1 MKEQTAMN
9 RRTFLKG
16 ALIGSAGLGMTA
28 MAAGC
33 ASGKPAEA
41 PLSDTGDAEG
51 AKSSAPSAT
60 GGASWEK
67 APEPIAADEIVAT
80 QDFDVVVV
88 GAGIAGA
95 TTFMRACESGLKA
108 ALVEKTETFNARG
121 MDCAAIGT
129 KVQKEAGITVDKAK
143 VINDLVVSSGY
154 KVNGDLIKT
163 WADESGRV
171 FDDLTDMMTGMGYT
185 VEVYQS
191 DTSNMEG
198 DGCWYRT
205 YPVTHN
211 FGVAELGN
219 GVCNQTMV
227 SASIDRGLAAG
238 GEVFYSMPAV
248 QLITDDS
255 GAVVGVVCQGADG
268 YVQYNA
274 PKGVVLATG
283 DFAGNPDMVEKWAP
297 MLKETAASVYN
308 PAGANTGD
316 HVNMAFWV
324 GGSMQKGSA
333 AAMVH
338 PIMGG
343 GACGT
348 YAFMR
353 VNKDGKRFC
362 NEDAPLPGITN
373 AYMTSPGHVVWTVMD
388 ADFASELDKMT
399 LLSQYSGSTSG
410 PFDPTLGYTPA
421 EQMEMCLESGT
432 SVTGN
437 TLEELAEAMGVP
449 AGNLAAAVARYNELA
464 EKGADEDFG
473 KDAAN
478 LFPIAKAPFYAS
490 QVTAALLSCASGL
503 NVDSAMNV
511 CSAEGEAIQGLYAV
525 GNAAGNFF
533 SNDYPMV
540 CPGISHGRCLT
551 LGYVLGEQLAK

>member
-1 MKEQTAMN
+1 MQNVNAIN
-9 RRTFLKG
+9 RRAFLRG
-16 ALIGSAGLGMTA
+16 TLVGGAGLGMA
-28 MAAGC
+28 AVIAGC
-33 ASGKPAEA
+33 ANDPKASGDSLAG
-41 PLSDTGDAEG
+41 TGAQDAG
-51 AKSSAPSAT
+51 ATAAAPS
-60 GGASWEK
+60 WEV
-67 APEPIAADEIVAT
+67 APDPIAAEDIVAT
-80 QDFDVVVV
+80 HDFDVVVV
-88 GAGIAGA
+88 GAGMAGC

-108 ALVEKTETFNARG
+108 ALVEKTDTFNARG

-129 KVQKEAGITVDKAK
+129 RIQREAGIEIDKAK
-143 VINDLVVSSGY
+143 VVNDLVVSSGY

-171 FDDLTDMMTGMGYT
+171 FDDLTDMMQGMGYT

-198 DGCWYRT
+198 DGVWYRT

-219 GVCNQTMV
+219 GACNQTMV
-227 SASIDRGLAAG
+227 SALVDRGVAAG
-238 GEVFYSMPAV
+238 GEVFYSMSAA
-248 QLITDDS
+248 QLLTDDA
-255 GAVVGVVCQGADG
+255 GAVVGVVSKGPDG
-268 YVQYNA
+268 YVQFNA

-283 DFAGNPDMVEKWAP
+283 DFAANPDMVEKWAP
-297 MLKETAASVYN
+297 MLQETANSVYT
-308 PAGANTGD
+308 PEGANAGD
-316 HVNMAFWV
+316 HVNMAYWV
-324 GGSMQKGSA
+324 GGSMQKGAA

-388 ADFASELDKMT
+388 ADFASELSQMT

-410 PFDPTLGYTPA
+410 PFDPTLGYTPE
-421 EQMEMCLESGT
+421 EQMEMCLETGA
-432 SVTGN
+432 SVTGE
-437 TLEELAEAMGVP
+437 TLEDLAAAMGVP
-449 AGNLAAAVARYNELA
+449 ADNLAAAVARYNELA
-464 EKGADEDFG
+464 AKGADEDFG

-478 LFPIAKAPFYAS
+478 LFPIARPPFYAS
-490 QVTAALLSCASGL
+490 QVTAALLTCASGL
-503 NVDSAMNV
+503 NVDSSMNV
-511 CSAEGEAIQGLYAV
+511 CSAAGEAIPGLYAV

-551 LGYVLGEQLAK
+551 LGYVLGEQLAR

>member
-1 MKEQTAMN
+1 MENMTAMN

-16 ALIGSAGLGMTA
+16 ALVGTAGVGAVLASNAASRAYGDESTA
-28 MAAGC
+28 
-33 ASGKPAEA
+33 S
-41 PLSDTGDAEG
+41 AEG
-51 AKSSAPSAT
+51 KSGVP
-60 GGASWEK
+60 SWETV
-67 APEPIAADEIVAT
+67 PEPIADDQIVET
-80 QDFDVVVV
+80 KDFDVVVV

-108 ALVEKTETFNARG
+108 ALVEKTETFSARG

-129 KVQKEAGITVDKAK
+129 KIQEAAGVTIDKAR

-171 FDDLTDMMTGMGYT
+171 FDDLTDMMEGMGYT
-185 VEVYQS
+185 VELYQAE
-191 DTSNMEG
+191 TSNTDG
-198 DGCWYRT
+198 DGAWYRT

-227 SASIDRGLAAG
+227 SAIIDRGIAAG
-238 GEVFYSMPAV
+238 GEVFYSMPGA
-248 QLITDDS
+248 QLITDEA
-255 GAVVGVVCQGADG
+255 GAVVGIVCQSADG
-268 YVQYNA
+268 YVQFNA

-297 MLKETAASVYN
+297 MLKETANSVYM
-308 PAGANTGD
+308 PMGANTGD
-316 HVNMAFWV
+316 HVNMAYWV

-373 AYMTSPGHVVWTVMD
+373 SYMTAPGHVVWTVMD
-388 ADFASELDKMT
+388 ADYASELGQMT
-399 LLSQYSGSTSG
+399 QLSQYSGSTSG
-410 PFDPTLGYTPA
+410 PFDPTLGYTPE
-421 EQMEMCLESGT
+421 EQMEKCLESGT

-449 AGNLAAAVARYNELA
+449 AENFVAAVERYNELA
-464 EKGADEDFG
+464 KNGADEDFG

-478 LFPIAKAPFYAS
+478 LFAIEKAPFYAS
-490 QVTAALLSCASGL
+490 QITAALLSCASGL
-503 NVDSAMNV
+503 NVDSSMNV
-511 CSAEGEAIQGLYAV
+511 CSAEGEPIGGLYAV

-551 LGYVLGEQLAK
+551 LGYVLGEWLAK

>member
-1 MKEQTAMN
+1 MQNTHAMN
-9 RRTFLKG
+9 RRAFLKG
-16 ALIGSAGLGMTA
+16 ALVGGAGLGMA
-28 MAAGC
+28 AVAAGC
-33 ASGKPAEA
+33 ANEPKASGDSLA
-41 PLSDTGDAEG
+41 DAGPQSAG
-51 AKSSAPSAT
+51 ATAAPS
-60 GGASWEK
+60 WEV
-67 APEPIAADEIVAT
+67 APDPIATEDIVT
-80 QDFDVVVV
+80 THDFDVVVV
-88 GAGIAGA
+88 GAGMAGC

-108 ALVEKTETFNARG
+108 ALVEKTDTFNARG

-129 KVQKEAGITVDKAK
+129 RIQGEAGIEIDKAK
-143 VINDLVVSSGY
+143 VVNDLVVSSGY

-171 FDDLTDMMTGMGYT
+171 FDDLTDMMQGMGYT

-198 DGCWYRT
+198 DGVWYRT

-227 SASIDRGLAAG
+227 SALIDRGVAAG
-238 GEVFYSMPAV
+238 GEVFYSMPAA
-248 QLITDDS
+248 QLLTDDA
-255 GAVVGVVCQGADG
+255 GAVVGVVSKSHDG
-268 YVQYNA
+268 YVQFIA
-274 PKGVVLATG
+274 PKGVVLGTG
-283 DFAGNPDMVEKWAP
+283 DFAANPDRVEKWAP
-297 MLKETAASVYN
+297 MLQETANSVYT
-308 PAGANTGD
+308 PEGANTGD
-316 HVNMAFWV
+316 HVNMAYWV
-324 GGSMQKGSA
+324 GGSMQKGAA

-388 ADFASELDKMT
+388 ADFASELGKMT

-410 PFDPTLGYTPA
+410 PFDPTLGYTPE
-421 EQMEMCLESGT
+421 EQMEMCLETGA
-432 SVTGN
+432 SVTGE
-437 TLEELAEAMGVP
+437 TLEDLAAAMGVP
-449 AGNLAAAVARYNELA
+449 ADNLTAAVARYNELA
-464 EKGADEDFG
+464 AKGADDDFG

-490 QVTAALLSCASGL
+490 QVTAALLTCASGL
-503 NVDSAMNV
+503 NVDSSMNV
-511 CSAEGEAIQGLYAV
+511 CSAEGEAIPGLYAV

-551 LGYVLGEQLAK
+551 LGYVLGEQLAR

>member
-1 MKEQTAMN
+1 MKDTVAMN

-16 ALIGSAGLGMTA
+16 ALVGTTGVGVALASGTAPVAHADETSASAGG
-28 MAAGC
+28 
-33 ASGKPAEA
+33 P
-41 PLSDTGDAEG
+41 
-51 AKSSAPSAT
+51 
-60 GGASWEK
+60 SWETI
-67 APEPIAADEIVAT
+67 PEPITDDQIIET
-80 QDFDVVVV
+80 HDFDVVVV

-95 TTFMRACESGLKA
+95 STFMRACESGLKA

-121 MDCAAIGT
+121 MDCAAIDT
-129 KVQKEAGITVDKAK
+129 KIQKAAGVTIDKAR

-171 FDDLTDMMTGMGYT
+171 FDDLTDMMEGMGYT
-185 VEVYQS
+185 VELYQAE
-191 DTSNMEG
+191 TSNTDG

-219 GVCNQTMV
+219 GVCNQTLV
-227 SASIDRGLAAG
+227 SALIDRGIAAG
-238 GEVFYSMPAV
+238 GEVFYSMPAA
-248 QLITDDS
+248 QLLADG
-255 GAVVGVVCQGADG
+255 GAVVGVVCQGTDG
-268 YVQYNA
+268 YVQFNA

-297 MLKETAASVYN
+297 MLKETANSVYM
-308 PAGANTGD
+308 PQGANTGD
-316 HVNMAFWV
+316 HVNMAYWV

-373 AYMTSPGHVVWTVMD
+373 SYMTAPGHVVWTVMD
-388 ADFASELDKMT
+388 ADFASELNQMSQ
-399 LLSQYSGSTSG
+399 LSQYSGSTSG
-410 PFDPTLGYTPA
+410 PFDPTLGYTPE
-421 EQMEMCLESGT
+421 EQMEMCLENGS

-437 TLEELAEAMGVP
+437 TLEELASAMGVP
-449 AGNLAAAVARYNELA
+449 AENLIAAVERYNELA
-464 EKGADEDFG
+464 QNGADEDFG

-478 LFPIAKAPFYAS
+478 LFAIEKAPFYAS
-490 QVTAALLSCASGL
+490 KITAALLSCASGL

-511 CSAEGEAIQGLYAV
+511 CSAEGDAIQGLYAV

-551 LGYVLGEQLAK
+551 LGYVLGEWLAK

>member
-1 MKEQTAMN
+1 MQNPNSLN

-16 ALIGSAGLGMTA
+16 ALASGAGLGLAALVTGCTPKPTA
-28 MAAGC
+28 
-33 ASGKPAEA
+33 ASGSSLA
-41 PLSDTGDAEG
+41 DTSNGI
-51 AKSSAPSAT
+51 SAT
-60 GGASWEK
+60 GHSWEN
-67 APEPIAADEIVAT
+67 APEPIATEDIAAT
-80 QDFDVVVV
+80 YDFDVVVV

-121 MDCAAIGT
+121 MDCAAIDT
-129 KVQKEAGITVDKAK
+129 KIQKAAGISIDKAK

-171 FDDLTDMMTGMGYT
+171 FDDLTDMMTDMGYT

-191 DTSNMEG
+191 ETSNMDG

-227 SASIDRGLAAG
+227 SAIIDRGTVAG

-248 QLITDDS
+248 QLITDNS
-255 GAVVGVVCQGADG
+255 GAVVGVICQGTEG

-297 MLKETAASVYN
+297 MLQETANSVYT
-308 PAGANTGD
+308 PEGVNTGD

-324 GGSMQKGSA
+324 GGSMQKGPA
-333 AAMVH
+333 AAMIH

-388 ADFASELDKMT
+388 ADFASELGQMT
-399 LLSQYSGSTSG
+399 MLSQYSGSTSG
-410 PFDPTLGYTPA
+410 PFDPTLGYTPT
-421 EQMEMCLESGT
+421 EQMNMCLENGS
-432 SVTGN
+432 SVTGS

-449 AGNLAAAVARYNELA
+449 ADNLVNAVARYNELA
-464 EKGADEDFG
+464 AGGADEDFG

-478 LFPIAKAPFYAS
+478 LFPIEKAPFYAS
-490 QVTAALLSCASGL
+490 QVTAALLTCASGL
-503 NVDSAMNV
+503 NVDSSMNV
-511 CSAEGEAIQGLYAV
+511 CTAEGEAIAGLYAV
-525 GNAAGNFF
+525 GNSAGNFF

>member
-1 MKEQTAMN
+1 MQSEGKETSMKNTAAMN

-16 ALIGSAGLGMTA
+16 ALAGTA
-28 MAAGC
+28 GVGAALAAGTTSI
-33 ASGKPAEA
+33 AYADESPAN
-41 PLSDTGDAEG
+41 SQ
-51 AKSSAPSAT
+51 SSAPS
-60 GGASWEK
+60 WETI
-67 APEPIAADEIVAT
+67 PELIAEDQIVDT
-80 QDFDVVVV
+80 KDFDVVIV

-95 TTFMRACESGLKA
+95 STFMRACESGLKA
-108 ALVEKTETFNARG
+108 ALVEKTETFSARG

-129 KVQKEAGITVDKAK
+129 KIQEAAGVTIDKAR

-171 FDDLTDMMTGMGYT
+171 FDDLTDMMEGMGYT
-185 VEVYQS
+185 VELYQT
-191 DTSNMEG
+191 DTANTDG

-219 GVCNQTMV
+219 GVCNQTLV
-227 SASIDRGLAAG
+227 SAMIDRGIAAG
-238 GEVFYSMPAV
+238 GEVFYSMPGA

-255 GAVVGVVCQGADG
+255 GAVVGIVCQGAEG
-268 YVQYNA
+268 YVQFNA

-297 MLKETAASVYN
+297 MLKETANSVYM
-308 PAGANTGD
+308 PQGANTGD
-316 HVNMAFWV
+316 HVNMAYWV

-373 AYMTSPGHVVWTVMD
+373 SYMTAPGHVVWTVMD
-388 ADFASELDKMT
+388 ADYASELGQMT
-399 LLSQYSGSTSG
+399 QLSQYSGSTSG
-410 PFDPTLGYTPA
+410 PFDPTLGYTPE
-421 EQMEMCLESGT
+421 EQMEMCLENGS
-432 SVTGN
+432 SVTGD

-449 AGNLAAAVARYNELA
+449 VDNLVAAVERYNELA
-464 EKGADEDFG
+464 QKGADEDFG

-478 LFPIAKAPFYAS
+478 MFVIEKAPFYAS
-490 QVTAALLSCASGL
+490 QITAALLSCASGL

-551 LGYVLGEQLAK
+551 LGYVLGEWLAK

>member
-1 MKEQTAMN
+1 MKNTAAMN

-16 ALIGSAGLGMTA
+16 ALAGTA
-28 MAAGC
+28 GVGAVLAAG
-33 ASGKPAEA
+33 
-41 PLSDTGDAEG
+41 T
-51 AKSSAPSAT
+51 SSVAFADESAATAAGAPS
-60 GGASWEK
+60 WETI
-67 APEPIAADEIVAT
+67 PEPIAEDQIVDT
-80 QDFDVVVV
+80 KDFDVVIV

-95 TTFMRACESGLKA
+95 STFMRACESGLKA
-108 ALVEKTETFNARG
+108 ALVEKTETFSARG

-129 KVQKEAGITVDKAK
+129 KIQEAAGVTIDKAR

-171 FDDLTDMMTGMGYT
+171 FDDLTDMMEGMGYT
-185 VEVYQS
+185 VELYQT
-191 DTSNMEG
+191 DTSNTDG

-219 GVCNQTMV
+219 GVCNQTLV
-227 SASIDRGLAAG
+227 SAIIDRGVAAG
-238 GEVFYSMPAV
+238 GEVFYSMPGA

-255 GAVVGVVCQGADG
+255 GAVVGIVCQGAEG
-268 YVQYNA
+268 YVQFNA

-297 MLKETAASVYN
+297 MLKETANSVYM
-308 PAGANTGD
+308 PQGANTGD
-316 HVNMAFWV
+316 HVNMAYWV

-373 AYMTSPGHVVWTVMD
+373 SYMTAPGHVVWTIMD
-388 ADFASELDKMT
+388 ADYASELGQMT
-399 LLSQYSGSTSG
+399 QLSQYSGSTSG
-410 PFDPTLGYTPA
+410 PFDPTLGYTPE

-449 AGNLAAAVARYNELA
+449 AENLIAAVKRYNELA
-464 EKGADEDFG
+464 QKGADEDFG

-478 LFPIAKAPFYAS
+478 MFVIEKAPFYAS
-490 QVTAALLSCASGL
+490 QITAALLSCASGL

-551 LGYVLGEQLAK
+551 LGYVLGEWLAK